1 MLAHYLT
8 LGLEENATDE
18 HIRARY
24 LELIKTHSPERDAQR
39 FQDINQAYE
48 AIKDRR
54 ARIYSRI
61 FTGRNIGD
69 VEAALVYLARACR
82 PKPKRVGLQELL
94 RALKST

>member
-8 LGLEENATDE
+8 LGLEESATDE
-18 HIRARY
+18 QIRNRY
-24 LELIKTHSPERDAQR
+24 LELIKTHPPERDAQR
-39 FQDINQAYE
+39 FQDITQAYE

-61 FTGRNIGD
+61 FAARSTGD
-69 VEAALVYLARACR
+69 VEAALLYLVRAGR

-94 RALKST
+94 RTLKSA